1 MEEKD
6 VIAEEQTMVRDL
18 TEGSVWK
25 KLITFAL
32 PFMLAN
38 LLQTVYT
45 MVDAVIVGRYVGAE
59 ALAAV
64 TNCGTL
70 NDFYMLLGMGFGS
83 AGQVLI
89 GQFVGQRDFKAV
101 SQTIGSL
108 FTFLFCLGAAAMIFC
123 ISLLEQQLNWLNIPA
138 ESMADARSYTLTCI
152 CGIIFIYGYNCVSSI
167 LRGMGDSKRPLIFVA
182 IASVMNLVL
191 DLFFVVGLN
200 LGAFGAALA
209 TVMGQ
214 GFSFVVS
221 IIYLYHHRVAFGFD
235 FKPASFIPAR
245 GTLKMLLRLG
255 APMALQFSVI
265 TISML
270 YVNSLINV
278 YGVAA
283 AAVTGVG
290 AKLESFLRVVSNSM
304 GTAGS
309 AMVAQSLGAEKKERV
324 PKVVNCVLLVCQAYA
339 AVCCLIIFLFPK
351 GVFGLFSTSEEV
363 LAMAPQYRGV
373 AIVTYLG
380 FGFRSAYNA
389 VVNGIGFASL
399 GLVSGM
405 MDGVVARIGLALLFG
420 SVLGYGIQGFWYG
433 SAMAGYISAAIVGV
447 YYYSGRWKN
456 HRLITQR

>member
-1 MEEKD
+1 MEEK
-6 VIAEEQTMVRDL
+6 TMIRDL
-18 TEGSVWK
+18 TEGGVWK
-25 KLITFAL
+25 KLIVFAL

-70 NDFYMLLGMGFGS
+70 NDFYMLLGMGFAS
-83 AGQVLI
+83 AGQVMI
-89 GQFVGQRDFKAV
+89 GQFVGRKDLKAINR
-101 SQTIGSL
+101 TIGTL
-108 FTFLFCLGAAAMIFC
+108 FTFLFCLGIVMMAVC
-123 ISLLEQQLNWLNIPA
+123 ILLLERQLSWLNIPS
-138 ESMADARSYTLTCI
+138 ESLADARSYTLTCA
-152 CGIIFIYGYNCVSSI
+152 CGLVFIYGYNCVSSI

-191 DLFFVVGLN
+191 DLLFVVRLN
-200 LGAFGAALA
+200 LGTFGAALA
-209 TVMGQ
+209 TVLGQ
-214 GFSFVVS
+214 GFSFVIS
-221 IIYLYHHRVAFGFD
+221 IIYLYRHRAAFGFD
-235 FKPASFIPAR
+235 FRPASFLPGKGILR
-245 GTLKMLLRLG
+245 MLLRLG
-255 APMALQFSVI
+255 TPMALQFSAI

-290 AKLESFLRVVSNSM
+290 AKLESFLRVVANSM

-309 AMVAQSLGAEKKERV
+309 AMVAQSLGAGKKERV
-324 PKVVNCVLLVCQAYA
+324 PKVVNCVLVVCQSYA
-339 AVCCLIIFLFPK
+339 VLCCLIIFFFPK
-351 GVFGLFSTSEEV
+351 AVFGLFSTSEEV
-363 LAMAPQYRGV
+363 LAMAPLYRGAAV
-373 AIVTYLG
+373 LTYLG
-380 FGFRSAYNA
+380 FGLRSAYNS

-420 SVLGYGIQGFWYG
+420 NLLGYGVQGFWYG
-433 SAMAGYISAAIVGV
+433 SALAGYISAAIVGV
-447 YYYSGRWKN
+447 YYYSGRWKK